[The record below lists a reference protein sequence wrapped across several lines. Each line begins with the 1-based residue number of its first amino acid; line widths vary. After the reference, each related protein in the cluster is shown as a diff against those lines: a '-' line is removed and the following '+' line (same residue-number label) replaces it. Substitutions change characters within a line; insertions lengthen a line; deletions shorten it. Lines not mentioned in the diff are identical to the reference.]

1 MKHIALSAALLLGS
15 APAALAAAHGNV
27 VRTDFGAGAML
38 ASELMGM
45 RVYTVDTAE
54 PGVMEVLGVQ
64 DTWNDVGE
72 IGDIVI
78 GRDGKVEAVIVDVGG
93 FLGIGEKPVAL
104 DMSSLQFV
112 ADASTE
118 NPADFFIVAPV
129 ALNMIEQAPTF
140 TWPWNEANEATEA
153 KPETKTDAM
162 PAGEKRG
169 WEKEGYTPVDYK
181 MLTAEDLT
189 GERVYDAREEWIGE
203 VSQLLLSDDGMI
215 EQAVID
221 VGGFLG
227 IGEKPVA
234 IPMDRLRIVR
244 DANSVVRV
252 YVDMTE
258 EQLEALP
265 TFEN

>member
-1 MKHIALSAALLLGS
+1 MKHIALSAALLLAS
-15 APAALAAAHGNV
+15 APVALAAAHGNV
-27 VRTDFGAGAML
+27 VRTDFDDGTVL

-54 PGVMEVLGVQ
+54 PGLMEALGVQ

-72 IGDIVI
+72 VDDIVI
-78 GRDGKVEAVIVDVGG
+78 SRDGKVEAVIVDVGG
-93 FLGIGEKPVAL
+93 FLGIGEKAVAL
-104 DMSSLQFV
+104 DMGSLQFV
-112 ADASTE
+112 ADTSTE
-118 NPADFFIVAPV
+118 DPADFFIVAPV
-129 ALNMIEQAPTF
+129 ALNKIEDAPTF
-140 TWPWNEANEATEA
+140 TWPWNDASEATEA
-153 KPETKTDAM
+153 NTAAM

-169 WEKEGYTPVDYK
+169 WEKEGYTPVDHK
-181 MLTAEDLT
+181 MLTTEDLT
-189 GERVYDAREEWIGE
+189 GERVYDARDKWIGE
-203 VSQLLLSDDGMI
+203 VSQLLLNDDGKLK
-215 EQAVID
+215 EAVID

-234 IPMDRLRIVR
+234 IPLDRIRIVR